1 MVLVLGHRGASATTP
16 ENTIEAF
23 AEARRLGA
31 DGVELD
37 IRRTADD
44 ALAVHHDAV
53 LPDGRKLVDLRVQE
67 LPPSV
72 PLLESALDVCE
83 GLLVNVEIKNA
94 PQDPDFDAE
103 HAIAARVAAVVSDR
117 DQILVSCFNLAP
129 LDAFRLVDP
138 ATPTGWL
145 TVPAWDQARAVTQAA
160 DRGHLALHPH
170 ESAVTAELVE
180 AAHRAGL
187 AVNTWTVDDPER
199 MRQLATVGVDAV
211 ITNVVD
217 VAIRTLRPS
226 N

>member
-23 AEARRLGA
+23 AEARGLGA

-53 LPDGRKLVDLRVQE
+53 LPDGRPLFSVRVQE

-72 PLLESALDVCE
+72 PLLEAALDVCE

-103 HAIAARVAAVVSDR
+103 HAIATRAAAVGSER
-117 DQILVSCFNLAP
+117 GNILVSCFNLA
-129 LDAFRLVDP
+129 
-138 ATPTGWL
+138 
-145 TVPAWDQARAVTQAA
+145 
-160 DRGHLALHPH
+160 
-170 ESAVTAELVE
+170 
-180 AAHRAGL
+180 
-187 AVNTWTVDDPER
+187 
-199 MRQLATVGVDAV
+199 
-211 ITNVVD
+211 
-217 VAIRTLRPS
+217 TLRALRLGEPGKP
-226 N
+226 